1 MFGKKRL
8 ATLIR
13 ENASSTSEKILHSI
27 IESLKAFRRSVKQED
42 HVTLAVVKIVNKQ
55 DKPRLVA
62 KRSEKDSPL
71 FSQTRFM
78 LWLFQEMRTFAH
90 YLFLKLLI

>member
-1 MFGKKRL
+1 MPSLTRTASEGCRLRDRGK
-8 ATLIR
+8 A
-13 ENASSTSEKILHSI
+13 E
-27 IESLKAFRRSVKQED
+27 
-42 HVTLAVVKIVNKQ
+42 
-55 DKPRLVA
+55 KPRLVA

-90 YLFLKLLI
+90 YLFLKLFI

>member
-27 IESLKAFRRSVKQED
+27 IKSLKAFRRSVKQED
-42 HVTLAVVKIVNKQ
+42 DVTLAVVEIVQ
-55 DKPRLVA
+55 
-62 KRSEKDSPL
+62 
-71 FSQTRFM
+71 
-78 LWLFQEMRTFAH
+78 
-90 YLFLKLLI
+90 